1 MSRLQLRIEG
11 FVAPLLSIVARALRT
26 GLEDI
31 AWFGAGT
38 GRGLLEGEFAK
49 ERDDGRVAF
58 SSFMPRWTT
67 LDVSSWRLSIV
78 ERSSPSSPWHPAPP
92 RGNAKRIVARPA
104 LLCSFQARLELA
116 VLERLSNVATRR
128 KAQASRVVCT
138 QLRRHTNSLEL
149 WPAGCVFA

>member
-49 ERDDGRVAF
+49 ERDDGRVAWPL
-58 SSFMPRWTT
+58 SVMPRWTT

-104 LLCSFQARLELA
+104 LLCSFQARLA
-116 VLERLSNVATRR
+116 CS
-128 KAQASRVVCT
+128 VV
-138 QLRRHTNSLEL
+138 
-149 WPAGCVFA
+149 